1 MLLRRG
7 GLLPVKAAR
16 PLGFPRTELQINPGT
31 LAQGQLLTG
40 GTWACERR
48 QVHER
53 PALGTSAS
61 TALIE
66 VSWLCCVHGWGCH
79 LHQPSSRTRGFSL
92 CIWSAA
98 IPPSARSSAILSLP
112 WGGGRFVEVMPCSSF
127 WKHLWM
133 VLKISMGEI
142 QQR

>member
-31 LAQGQLLTG
+31 RAQGQLLTG

-79 LHQPSSRTRGFSL
+79 LHQPSSRTRGFL
-92 CIWSAA
+92 CASGVPPFLHLPVH
-98 IPPSARSSAILSLP
+98 PPSCLCLGE
-112 WGGGRFVEVMPCSSF
+112 GGG
-127 WKHLWM
+127 L
-133 VLKISMGEI
+133 LKSCRAALSGNICGLC
-142 QQR
+142 